1 MVAKNI
7 VNASR
12 LNLTSMERFSYRF
25 LSLIEV
31 TVKLLKKS
39 LIQIRATPKTI
50 ITT

>member
-25 LSLIEV
+25 LS
-31 TVKLLKKS
+31 
-39 LIQIRATPKTI
+39 
-50 ITT
+50 